1 VPISDERHLDWP
13 GGFNVR
19 DLGGLPAGNGRVT
32 VRGRIVRADS
42 LARLS
47 AEGWEALIRH
57 GVRTVVDLRNED
69 ERSGDDAP
77 RPATLRTIEL
87 PVDGSS
93 DRGFWSTRDSG
104 PQFGTPLYYRAHL
117 QRKPE
122 LSAAVIAA
130 IARAEPGGVVFHC
143 VGGRDRSGM
152 IAMLLLH
159 LVGVSPEVIAADYSL
174 SHERLAGLFAAVG
187 QEDEG
192 PALEAF
198 LAERGTSAAEV
209 IAATLSS
216 LDVESQL
223 RAGGLADEDLA
234 ALRERLLEPSPAQ

>member
-1 VPISDERHLDWP
+1 MSEERHLDWP
-13 GGFNVR
+13 GTFNVR
-19 DLGGLPAGNGRVT
+19 DLGGLPTADGRVT

-47 AEGWEALIRH
+47 AEGWDALVEH

-69 ERSGDDAP
+69 ERSRGDDADRP
-77 RPATLRTIEL
+77 RTLRTIEL
-87 PVDGSS
+87 PLDGSS
-93 DRGFWSTRDSG
+93 DRGFWSGRDSG

-122 LSAAVIAA
+122 LSAAVITA

-143 VGGRDRSGM
+143 VGGRDRAGM

-159 LVGVSPEVIAADYSL
+159 LAGVSAEVIAADYRL
-174 SHERLAGLFAAVG
+174 SHERLAGLFAAAG
-187 QEDEG
+187 QADEG

-198 LAERGTSAAEV
+198 LAERGTSAAEL
-209 IAATLSS
+209 IEATLSA

-223 RAGGLADEDLA
+223 RAGGLSDEDLA
-234 ALRERLLEPSPAQ
+234 AARERLLAPSLAQ